1 MSKNIIKLVLTITLC
16 TFTYGVVS
24 ASPLR
29 VVAPTTLVESGIIS
43 ALVDDFKQLH
53 PELKIT
59 ISSVGALKVIEMA
72 SRGEADL
79 IFSHYPEGENIFL
92 NQGFGIYSAEI
103 MYNFF
108 AFIGPIDHGLDL
120 HNVHTAKELLQLLAE
135 QAVDFIAPHP
145 RSGTTHQLK
154 KLMSYSG
161 INSGW
166 EGYYS
171 SGTTAIK
178 TLLLA
183 DENEQFTFADMGTYL
198 TSQNKMAGSIIPLF
212 RDDVALQNRISAI
225 VVNAEQFPEVD
236 NLNAE
241 LFWNYLIEN
250 RAQLLIQSFTGKNSN
265 TKIFT
270 PIAHLDP
277 NVIALQLAK
286 ENKQR
291 YVKLLLL
298 SSILIL
304 LALLTISILII
315 NWRSKKAEKVRLQ
328 IEKRFS
334 VAMDSSHE
342 GIWDWNLLSGECYIS
357 HQCQTILGSPKIHS
371 EQITDPK
378 QWLFDHIEAGY
389 HKSIYRD
396 IQHHIKQSDTSPFS
410 YEILQEIRGKE
421 THLSIHG
428 RVMLNEHNKAVNII
442 GSVTDITQS
451 HLQGEQLK
459 HFTHIALHDAL
470 TGLPN
475 RLMLT
480 QRLDHEIAIGEREK
494 KPVTL
499 LLLDLDGF
507 KAINDNLGH
516 HVGDEILIKVAKQLQ
531 QAINRKTDLVSRLG
545 GDEFVIIITD
555 SDANHTIKMMEEITA
570 AIREIAIEGQK
581 NLVGISIGIAEF
593 PIEANTAEELMKA
606 ADSAMYRA
614 KRKKY

>member
-1 MSKNIIKLVLTITLC
+1 MNKNIIKLVLTITLC
-16 TFTYGVVS
+16 TFTYGVS

-43 ALVDDFKQLH
+43 ALVNDFKQLH
-53 PELKIT
+53 PEIKIT
-59 ISSVGALKVIEMA
+59 IRSVGALKVIEMA

-92 NQGFGIYSAEI
+92 NQGFGTYSAEI

-120 HNVHTAKELLQLLAE
+120 HNIHTAKELLQLLAK
-135 QAVDFIAPHP
+135 QTVNFIAPHP

-161 INSGW
+161 LNSGW

-178 TLLLA
+178 TLVLA

-236 NLNAE
+236 SLNAE
-241 LFWNYLIEN
+241 LFWNYLIGN
-250 RAQLLIQSFTGKNSN
+250 RAQLLIQSFTGKNSS

-328 IEKRFS
+328 IEKRFL

-357 HQCQTILGSPKIHS
+357 HQCQTILGSPKIYS
-371 EQITDPK
+371 EQITNPK

-428 RVMLNEHNKAVNII
+428 RVMLNKHNKAVNII

-516 HVGDEILIKVAKQLQ
+516 HTGDEILIKVAKQLQ
-531 QAINRKTDLVSRLG
+531 QVANRKTDLVSRLG
-545 GDEFVIIITD
+545 GDEFVIIVTN

-570 AIREIAIEGQK
+570 AIREIVIEGQK